1 MTIFLRAV
9 CFVLCASVMN
19 ICCVGQ
25 QTVAPT
31 PEQAGPSRGDD
42 WNGYNI
48 TNSFETGYRFLS
60 DSGNVNTYRSNENF
74 GNGIRLLGSSF
85 TMNSKTG
92 HGRLF
97 DEIVFTTEG
106 LGGDPYSTAILRV
119 QKNRLYEYN
128 LQWRRSEYFNPGLVT
143 DGGAGLHLL
152 NTSYTLQDH
161 DLTLFPQSRV
171 RVFLGYT
178 HDSQSGPGISTVQLF
193 DPAGQF
199 DPTGNVFPV
208 FTNIKRLQTEYR
220 LGAEFHW
227 MGFTFTATHGWQD
240 FKEDTADQFNGAIA
254 GGGLSKTDVLNV
266 FSRSQPDHGTSPYWR
281 AAIFRNDRLLNINGR
296 FTYTSGQR
304 AFLASESAIG
314 TTQLGAAGN
323 QQILTFGD
331 ARRPVITANLT
342 TSLFPTSKLTVVN
355 QTSFYSIKT
364 DGNSAYLQFNNAT
377 QQTNLLYFQYLGIST
392 AATSTDVKYNLV
404 SWMDLDAGYEF
415 SNRRIISS
423 PQIAILGAASSVPY
437 EQSNEV
443 NSGTFGARLRPIK
456 GLTISVGGEIGRA
469 NRPFT
474 PKSDGNFN
482 ALTARVQYRQKS
494 FQLSAWAHSDYNNN
508 SVSLSAYSAHSR
520 TYTGSASWSPRSWF
534 GFDASYTKLHLDT
547 LGGIQFFANSQLLQN
562 QTSYYISNINSGALG
577 IRLSAL
583 KRMDLYAG
591 YSRVEDAGDGRGSP
605 IASTLGPSIDAF
617 RMAQTFPLRFWTPL
631 ARMSFR
637 ISERVRWNLGY
648 QYYGYHADFSPA
660 EDYHAHTGYTSVSWS
675 F

>member
-1 MTIFLRAV
+1 MA
-9 CFVLCASVMN
+9 
-19 ICCVGQ
+19 Q

-31 PEQAGPSRGDD
+31 PEQAGSSRGDD

-97 DEIVFTTEG
+97 DEIVLTTEG

-143 DGGAGLHLL
+143 DGGAGLHSL

-193 DPAGQF
+193 DPAGEF
-199 DPTGNVFPV
+199 DSTGNVFPV

-227 MGFTFTATHGWQD
+227 LGFTFTATHGWQD

-254 GGGLSKTDVLNV
+254 GGGLSTTDVLNV
-266 FSRSQPDHGTSPYWR
+266 FSRPQPDHGTNPYWR
-281 AAIFRNDRLLNINGR
+281 AALFRNDRLLNINGR

-304 AFLASESAIG
+304 AFLANESAIG

-342 TSLFPTSKLTVVN
+342 TSLFPTPKLTVVN

-404 SWMDLDAGYEF
+404 QLDR
-415 SNRRIISS
+415 SRC
-423 PQIAILGAASSVPY
+423 
-437 EQSNEV
+437 
-443 NSGTFGARLRPIK
+443 RLRVFEPK
-456 GLTISVGGEIGRA
+456 
-469 NRPFT
+469 NR
-474 PKSDGNFN
+474 
-482 ALTARVQYRQKS
+482 
-494 FQLSAWAHSDYNNN
+494 FQPATCNPWN
-508 SVSLSAYSAHSR
+508 SVLGSLCAIERSKLRYFWRAAQAYKR
-520 TYTGSASWSPRSWF
+520 T
-534 GFDASYTKLHLDT
+534 D
-547 LGGIQFFANSQLLQN
+547 
-562 QTSYYISNINSGALG
+562 
-577 IRLSAL
+577 
-583 KRMDLYAG
+583 
-591 YSRVEDAGDGRGSP
+591 
-605 IASTLGPSIDAF
+605 
-617 RMAQTFPLRFWTPL
+617 
-631 ARMSFR
+631 
-637 ISERVRWNLGY
+637 
-648 QYYGYHADFSPA
+648 
-660 EDYHAHTGYTSVSWS
+660 SVSGWRS
-675 F
+675 RACKQAVHSKKRWKL